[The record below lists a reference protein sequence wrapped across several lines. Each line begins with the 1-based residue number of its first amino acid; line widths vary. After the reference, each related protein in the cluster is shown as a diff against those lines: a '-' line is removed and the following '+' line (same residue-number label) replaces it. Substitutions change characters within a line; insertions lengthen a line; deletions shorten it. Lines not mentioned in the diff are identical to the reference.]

1 MYTIE
6 KWRNAHLQPI
16 DLASNEE
23 GITTASCSEESTI
36 EQNNQHNPVKRKFAY
51 LIPRKGTPVEVE
63 VDKEMED
70 VQTNASNVCTV
81 KQEEMLLDEEVCSCT
96 LQMEDMISSSRR
108 EGTRDSQWAAEMEVE
123 YEMQVGLVL
132 EPLLKI
138 QEELLKEIE
147 ICEMP
152 IEKQVVLV
160 KNEEQFELGLN
171 SLSKI
176 QKELAVEIFHVSK
189 FPFESR
195 FRHRMPTED
204 WNSELH
210 VADASG
216 MIHHQLRPPDEVV
229 DDMREF
235 SLTHE
240 NHQPLL
246 FKAMMKEEKQETG
259 LHSKVL
265 IPKAEP
271 LPLPAKRKVMPGRLD
286 SKRKPKAKK
295 KGSSADNTSFLGHII
310 HGVVDGS
317 FDAGY
322 LLTVRVGD
330 TDTVLRGLV
339 FEPGLCVPISEVN
352 DIAPNVK
359 LTQREKNVPFS
370 EALHATNAMTHGQHG
385 HNTMLP
391 APVSNAVASS
401 YFATLEKIGSERIN
415 MECCQQLATPSQS
428 TSISEDISRLP
439 SSVTVPNLP
448 VVSSLSVKN
457 QIEPPAN
464 VGSDQT
470 YALAIQ
476 MNAGPS
482 TTTFISKADSR
493 LSSAAASVYGAF
505 KSVKLQGQMEFPAMI
520 GAAKTNIVPQ
530 PGAIPSKFT
539 TCSQLLPVSIPI
551 PDAVATS
558 SVPVQTETKLSATT
572 KSGQTDMLTSPDTTS
587 SKSTSISE
595 AGTGFTSSMCKLDA
609 SAASSIHAQNQLGYT
624 VCFGSCQT
632 DMANTQP
639 DPVPL
644 KCTSMGIA
652 IPSLISEAD
661 TGFTSFAASSIC
673 AQNQMGH
680 SVCFGSC
687 QTDTTNPQS
696 DPVSLKPHCASMGV
710 SIPSL
715 MSGAYATQTASNWA
729 EKMEPPKV
737 TGSSQTDVMVPQGN
751 AIPLTP
757 LFVSQAFSCIPSTLL
772 TLDNLSESSD
782 NALNQVAAPM
792 MSSGQSDVAF
802 SQHNAIPSKF
812 ISVSQDMPV
821 PPIPMFVQYTQATS
835 VLQDKMES
843 AVLIASGQ
851 TGKVFSQSDV
861 ILPKHISVPKDSSY
875 SEKVGH
881 SDLSEQVCDSIK
893 VTGTQMDVDKGK
905 VFSQS
910 DVILPKHISV
920 PKDSSYSEKVGQK
933 FISVSQD
940 MPVPPIPMFV
950 QYTQATSVLQ
960 DKMESAVLIASGQTG
975 KVFSQSDVI
984 LPKHISVPKD
994 SSYSEKVGHSDLSEQ
1009 VCDSIKGTGTQM
1021 DVDKGA

>member
-1 MYTIE
+1 
-6 KWRNAHLQPI
+6 
-16 DLASNEE
+16 
-23 GITTASCSEESTI
+23 
-36 EQNNQHNPVKRKFAY
+36 
-51 LIPRKGTPVEVE
+51 
-63 VDKEMED
+63 
-70 VQTNASNVCTV
+70 
-81 KQEEMLLDEEVCSCT
+81 
-96 LQMEDMISSSRR
+96 
-108 EGTRDSQWAAEMEVE
+108 
-123 YEMQVGLVL
+123 
-132 EPLLKI
+132 
-138 QEELLKEIE
+138 
-147 ICEMP
+147 
-152 IEKQVVLV
+152 
-160 KNEEQFELGLN
+160 
-171 SLSKI
+171 
-176 QKELAVEIFHVSK
+176 
-189 FPFESR
+189 
-195 FRHRMPTED
+195 
-204 WNSELH
+204 
-210 VADASG
+210 
-216 MIHHQLRPPDEVV
+216 
-229 DDMREF
+229 
-235 SLTHE
+235 
-240 NHQPLL
+240 
-246 FKAMMKEEKQETG
+246 MMKEEKQETG

-875 SEKVGH
+875 SEKVGQKFISVSQDMPVPPIPMFVQYTQATSVLQDKMESALLIASGQTGKVFSQSDVILPKHISVPKDSSYSEKVGH